1 MIAEVDNWDLMQ
13 RWFRF
18 GLVGWISTHAS
29 RSSSS
34 DSPLLDASRTSLSP
48 TLLPAEPPDM
58 LVVDV
63 CVWEVLYSAGLDY
76 CVEWMCEFILGEI
89 KYEFVIFITDLTFPT
104 TRQWFA

>member
-1 MIAEVDNWDLMQ
+1 
-13 RWFRF
+13 
-18 GLVGWISTHAS
+18 
-29 RSSSS
+29 
-34 DSPLLDASRTSLSP
+34 
-48 TLLPAEPPDM
+48 M